1 MPFVVLA
8 VPKPIVHGKFVLL
21 QSPAEFYFYQYES
34 PFQEWIIP
42 RYNPVKNHRTYTGSK
57 RYVKYTTKWPEYH
70 LDYDQ
75 PKKYSFYDQHG
86 FILSHDNQLTVAK
99 QPKNQWLRTTTK
111 AKFQFIQALF
121 DAVEKEIAKSIVQ
134 GLSELIQ
141 RFQSV
146 SPR

>member
-57 RYVKYTTKWPEYH
+57 RYVKYTTKWPEYN

-75 PKKYSFYDQHG
+75 PKKYPHY
-86 FILSHDNQLTVAK
+86 NQ
-99 QPKNQWLRTTTK
+99 QPKNHWVYKTTN
-111 AKFQFIQALF
+111 AKFRFLEALY
-121 DAVEKEIAKSIVQ
+121 DAVEREIAKAIVH
-134 GLSELIQ
+134 GLIELIH
-141 RFQSV
+141 RFHSL